1 MILRFDSNHVPYV
14 FDFCSCY
21 HFFQFFNFSIY
32 ADLVWL
38 PALEELRN
46 SNGASYTSIRAE
58 RWSSMDRRNATAL
71 WRIMHERWRLVNE
84 KLRWLWKARIS
95 QGICYLNGNCNPW
108 KPWLGESISVYH
120 CSNALPH
127 VVATL
132 YLNSNAYHPVLIA
145 NYLDCVNQGWS
156 LLVFAAQAEIGDWK
170 GAWER
175 MQAVNES
182 VFYEAGGNGHSR
194 ANSLWY
200 VSTRPDYKKALP
212 TVTGHPS
219 KSPTSTLMPSRPIM
233 NYEKPTARP
242 SYTTTLYPTYSRFG
256 HWRN

>member
-1 MILRFDSNHVPYV
+1 MQLELYVYYIVVILI
-14 FDFCSCY
+14 
-21 HFFQFFNFSIY
+21 FS
-32 ADLVWL
+32 LL
-38 PALEELRN
+38 PQ
-46 SNGASYTSIRAE
+46 
-58 RWSSMDRRNATAL
+58 
-71 WRIMHERWRLVNE
+71 RIFILI
-84 KLRWLWKARIS
+84 LIA
-95 QGICYLNGNCNPW
+95 
-108 KPWLGESISVYH
+108 
-120 CSNALPH
+120 
-127 VVATL
+127 
-132 YLNSNAYHPVLIA
+132 LIA
-145 NYLDCVNQGWS
+145 NYPDCVNQGWS

-212 TVTGHPS
+212 TVTGRPS
-219 KSPTSTLMPSRPIM
+219 KSPTSTLMPSRPVM

-256 HWRN
+256 H